1 MLNMRKVN
9 SEFIGDA
16 DMYLFFEKVMRGG
29 VCYISKRHSKT
40 NYNFL
45 KSYDQKKARIKTY
58 YVFYMVI
65 WCLKFFPRN
74 EFKWVN
80 PRDFDSNKHTS
91 NRSKICDLKVDLEY
105 P

>member
-1 MLNMRKVN
+1 MWETVLCFDAMLNMRKVN

-45 KSYDQKKARIKTY
+45 KSYDQKKQESKHIMC
-58 YVFYMVI
+58 FI
-65 WCLKFFPRN
+65 WLYDVLSFFREMN
-74 EFKWVN
+74 LN
-80 PRDFDSNKHTS
+80 G
-91 NRSKICDLKVDLEY
+91 
-105 P
+105 